1 MKIFTRILGTVLIF
15 SVLILSFFIFKD
27 LYGKDKE
34 VEDRDKLVIYA
45 PHPVEFIDPIIDEF
59 ERSSQIEVTVVLSG
73 TGELLSR
80 IENEVETGKSKCDV
94 LWGGSFATINNKKE
108 LFSSY
113 HSINEKYINSENIDG
128 LVNAFSF
135 MPSVIM
141 VNENLEGE
149 KIDSYEDLLRLDLK
163 GKIAF
168 ANPALSAS
176 SYEQLINMIFAMGEG
191 DIEKGWD
198 YVEKLVGQLDGKLLD
213 SSSKVYNGVAQ
224 GEYAVG
230 LTFEEGAANFC
241 GENTPIRLVYPTEG
255 TIVRRDGVCI
265 IKGSN
270 KEEEARVFV
279 DFVTGKEIQIFISEQ
294 LNRRS
299 IRTDVEESPNLMPL
313 SKIKIINDDEDW
325 SFKNKDAII
334 ERFLNLFNEASD
346 D

>member
-1 MKIFTRILGTVLIF
+1 MNLFKRFLY
-15 SVLILSFFIFKD
+15 FFIIVIF
-27 LYGKDKE
+27 LALIYFALSETTSEDKLSQN
-34 VEDRDKLVIYA
+34 RDKLVIYA

-59 ERSSQIEVTVVLSG
+59 ERSSQIEVTVVRSG

-80 IENEVETGKSKCDV
+80 IENEIATGSPSCDV

-108 LFSSY
+108 LFASY
-113 HSINEKYINSENIDG
+113 HSINEEYINAENLDG

-141 VNENLEGE
+141 VNENLEGRRIE
-149 KIDSYEDLLRLDLK
+149 SYEDLLRDDLK

-168 ANPALSAS
+168 ANPSLSAS
-176 SYEQLINMIFAMGEG
+176 SYEQLINMIFAMGDG
-191 DIEKGWD
+191 DIERGWD
-198 YVEKLVGQLDGKLLD
+198 YVEKLVVQLDGKLLD

-241 GENTPIRLVYPTEG
+241 GENTPIRLVYPREG

-265 IKGSN
+265 IKGSK
-270 KEEEARVFV
+270 KEAKARAFV
-279 DFVTGKEIQIFISEQ
+279 DFVTGKEIQSFISER

-299 IRTDVEESPNLMPL
+299 IRTDVDESPNLIPL
-313 SKIKIINDDEDW
+313 SEIKIISDDEDW
-325 SFKNKDAII
+325 SFKNKDVIT
-334 ERFLNLFNEASD
+334 ERFLTLFNEAKD